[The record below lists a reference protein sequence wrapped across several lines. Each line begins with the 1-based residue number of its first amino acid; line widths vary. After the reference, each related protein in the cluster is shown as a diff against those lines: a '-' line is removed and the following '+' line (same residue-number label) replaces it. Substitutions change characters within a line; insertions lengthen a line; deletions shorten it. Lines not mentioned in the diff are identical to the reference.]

1 MGNVRA
7 IRGATTADQNS
18 KDAIVDASVELLT
31 ELINANNLGDADVI
45 SAFFTTTPDLNAQF
59 PAIAARKIGWVN
71 VALMCAHEIAVPG
84 GQKRCIRVMIYIN
97 SDRSVDQVKNIYL
110 KEAINLRLHGFEE
123 SN

>member
-59 PAIAARKIGWVN
+59 PAVAARKIGWVN
-71 VALMCAHEIAVPG
+71 VALMCAHEIAVPD

-110 KEAINLRLHGFEE
+110 KETINLRLHGFEE